1 MLASILVSPSPSI
14 CAFALVDSHINF
26 NDASTQA
33 HWLDWMCGAIVV
45 LKLAIAQCVWA
56 CVRIAQHCI
65 LCCSQTS
72 CYFLPFSFFAEKSL
86 QAETKQKTSSLY
98 PIFENIFGIIKKTYL
113 SDTWKIF

>member
-45 LKLAIAQCVWA
+45 LKLAIAQCVR
-56 CVRIAQHCI
+56 VHCAA
-65 LCCSQTS
+65 LCCRHAFPKAKLWHTS
-72 CYFLPFSFFAEKSL
+72 VGSFLREGCDSVL
-86 QAETKQKTSSLY
+86 GRDQLLLHT
-98 PIFENIFGIIKKTYL
+98 
-113 SDTWKIF
+113 